1 MSKQPDFLGLFS
13 YLRGSRGL
21 SARRARRTKSRGPKG
36 PQLEVGA
43 RRAPTLLVS
52 HYCYY
57 SSALIYANNLLF
69 FRVER
74 QYLVPK
80 NMCLLPGNVAQC
92 SGGAGQML
100 EMLHPRNMEYRP
112 KQIQVNF
119 TPFWCNLK
127 DDLWKSGCCD
137 LDSERKKVV
146 ASSNDSLA
154 CALIDLGAFWSV
166 VAHLPS

>member
-1 MSKQPDFLGLFS
+1 M
-13 YLRGSRGL
+13 Y
-21 SARRARRTKSRGPKG
+21 
-36 PQLEVGA
+36 
-43 RRAPTLLVS
+43 
-52 HYCYY
+52 
-57 SSALIYANNLLF
+57 
-69 FRVER
+69 
-74 QYLVPK
+74 
-80 NMCLLPGNVAQC
+80 LLPGNVAQC

-112 KQIQVNF
+112 KQIQVSF

-154 CALIDLGAFWSV
+154 CALIDLGAFRSV
-166 VAHLPS
+166 VAHLPSEKSILPYFSSLSMVAVSVPFPEVRNRKGTESGLTQPARRSQHRKGMQYHAMEVQ

>member
-1 MSKQPDFLGLFS
+1 MF
-13 YLRGSRGL
+13 
-21 SARRARRTKSRGPKG
+21 
-36 PQLEVGA
+36 
-43 RRAPTLLVS
+43 
-52 HYCYY
+52 
-57 SSALIYANNLLF
+57 
-69 FRVER
+69 
-74 QYLVPK
+74 
-80 NMCLLPGNVAQC
+80 LLPGNVAQC

-154 CALIDLGAFWSV
+154 CALIDLGAFGSMGV
-166 VAHLPS
+166 HLPSEKPILPYFSSLSMVAILVCDSHRQAGSSSEPFPRNKCQTRLAEFLSTIWVNIMLPCLCSDVSGHQPCYRYIMNENLV

>member
-1 MSKQPDFLGLFS
+1 MF
-13 YLRGSRGL
+13 
-21 SARRARRTKSRGPKG
+21 
-36 PQLEVGA
+36 
-43 RRAPTLLVS
+43 
-52 HYCYY
+52 
-57 SSALIYANNLLF
+57 
-69 FRVER
+69 
-74 QYLVPK
+74 
-80 NMCLLPGNVAQC
+80 LLPGNVAQC

-154 CALIDLGAFWSV
+154 CALIDLGAFGSMEV
-166 VAHLPS
+166 HLPSEKSIFFYFSSLSMVAIAVPFPEVRNRKGTESGLPLCPSKATNTLKRSGLLAQPP

>member
-1 MSKQPDFLGLFS
+1 MQKIVFS
-13 YLRGSRGL
+13 G
-21 SARRARRTKSRGPKG
+21 
-36 PQLEVGA
+36 
-43 RRAPTLLVS
+43 
-52 HYCYY
+52 
-57 SSALIYANNLLF
+57 
-69 FRVER
+69 VER
-74 QYLVPK
+74 HYLVPK
-80 NMCLLPGNVAQC
+80 NMYLLAGNVAQS

-137 LDSERKKVV
+137 LDSERKKVL

-154 CALIDLGAFWSV
+154 CALIDLGAFWSLGT
-166 VAHLPS
+166 HLPSEKSILPYFSSLSMVAISVPFPEVRSRKGTESGQVLIKTTLRDLTL

>member
-1 MSKQPDFLGLFS
+1 MGWVLNHWLI
-13 YLRGSRGL
+13 
-21 SARRARRTKSRGPKG
+21 
-36 PQLEVGA
+36 
-43 RRAPTLLVS
+43 LVRMMVM
-52 HYCYY
+52 
-57 SSALIYANNLLF
+57 IYLLF
-69 FRVER
+69 FWVER
-74 QYLVPK
+74 HYFVPK
-80 NMCLLPGNVAQC
+80 NMFLLPGNVAQC

-137 LDSERKKVV
+137 LDSEWKKVV

-166 VAHLPS
+166 LAHLPSKKLILPYFSSLSMVAVSVPFPWYEVEKGLRAV